1 MRQVLDV
8 ISHVVILN
16 LRVLGWRPV
25 ERRFDREQRRD
36 RLAGVQRACAF
47 LRFLYFRGE
56 GALQNL
62 QSGRSKDL
70 EQSMLALR
78 NATRPVER
86 DTRTCI
92 WGTSTGITMSLH
104 SPNAV
109 GDRFWFSFC
118 VARQMIFHAPSAAT
132 NARTSMT

>member
-1 MRQVLDV
+1 M
-8 ISHVVILN
+8 
-16 LRVLGWRPV
+16 
-25 ERRFDREQRRD
+25 ERRFDREQCRD
-36 RLAGVQRACAF
+36 RLAGVQRTCAF
-47 LRFLYFRGE
+47 LRFLYLRGE
-56 GALQNL
+56 GILQNL

-70 EQSMLALR
+70 EQNMLILR

-118 VARQMIFHAPSAAT
+118 VARQMTFRALNAAT
-132 NARTSMT
+132 LRVPP